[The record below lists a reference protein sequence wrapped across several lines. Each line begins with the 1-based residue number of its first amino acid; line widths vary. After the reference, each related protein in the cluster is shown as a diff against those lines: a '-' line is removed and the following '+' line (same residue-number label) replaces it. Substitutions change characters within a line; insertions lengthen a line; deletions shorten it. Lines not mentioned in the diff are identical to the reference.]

1 MDPILT
7 VLRLGEIERP
17 IGSYGVAVAMG
28 LILGAFM
35 AGRSAYRSGIDV
47 GGAIAAIGFAVAGG
61 LAGASSMFWL
71 VELIRTGSLTAGL
84 EQPGLVFYGG
94 PLGGA
99 LGLWF
104 GARKLELPLGR
115 FLDVAIAGL
124 PAGHALGRLGCFF
137 GGCCYGR
144 AWDGPWAVRY
154 THPMAP
160 AAWPPIL
167 RHPTP
172 LYESLLLMA
181 FAWVLVLWPP
191 SHVGTGRR
199 AGVYLIG
206 YACIRLVTELFRGDT
221 VRGIYFGFV
230 STSQLISLA
239 LFAVGL
245 AIVLVTTRRIRALKE
260 DAP

>member
-7 VLRLGEIERP
+7 VLRLGGIERP
-17 IGSYGVAVAMG
+17 IGSYGVAVALG
-28 LILGAFM
+28 LLIGAFM
-35 AGRSAYRSGIDV
+35 AGRAAHRAGIDV

-61 LAGASSMFWL
+61 LLGASSMFWL
-71 VELIRTGSLTAGL
+71 VELVRTGSPWAGL

-115 FLDVAIAGL
+115 FIDVAIQAL

-154 THPMAP
+154 THPIAP
-160 AAWPPIL
+160 AAMEPVL

-172 LYESLLLMA
+172 LYESLLLIGL
-181 FAWVLVLWPP
+181 AWLLLLWKPR
-191 SHVGTGRR
+191 HVGTGQR
-199 AGVYLIG
+199 AGIYLVG
-206 YACIRLVTELFRGDT
+206 YACIRLVTELFRGDA

-230 STSQLISLA
+230 STSQLISIA
-239 LFAVGL
+239 LLAVGL
-245 AIVLVTTRRIRALKE
+245 AIVLVTSRRAQSPSGVL
-260 DAP
+260 A